1 MTALLR
7 RDPLKA
13 TAPARAADDGGG
25 PVHRGDGVGFQRAR
39 RVAVQVAGLYRLAH
53 LLYASGV
60 VTADPVDV
68 RAAVLLAAVW
78 AVSLAVYAAGLR
90 HGRIPDRLMWT
101 DVGVNGCL
109 LPLTAAVA
117 IGEGPAAEGHGW
129 LAVQALSASAA
140 AVVSLRWRG
149 TVLCFVLLT
158 ATSLAVH
165 QVVRRPDT
173 AELLEHL
180 SALSMSSGLMA
191 AGWWYV
197 RRQGILLDDAQQRA
211 LAAEAARARQAER
224 TAHHAALHDTVLA
237 TLTTIASGGVDAN
250 AQAVRDRCAREAA
263 YLRRLV
269 QLTDDP
275 GHLPAA
281 GGTAG
286 TAALEEAVRSAE
298 ALGLVVKAQYHAVP
312 ELPEEVAEAVAAA
325 ASEALNNVRRHAGTG
340 QAYLTAAGRADG
352 LEVTIADRGAGFDT
366 AEPAGAGTG
375 LRRSVHARMAAAGGA
390 ARVDSHPGEGTVV
403 ELRWPA

>member
-1 MTALLR
+1 MGL
-7 RDPLKA
+7 
-13 TAPARAADDGGG
+13 
-25 PVHRGDGVGFQRAR
+25 QRAR
-39 RVAVQVAGLYRLAH
+39 RVALQVVGLYRLAH
-53 LLYASGV
+53 LLYAAGV
-60 VTADPVDV
+60 VTADPVDA
-68 RAAVLLAAVW
+68 RAAAILAAVC
-78 AVSLAVYAAGLR
+78 AVTLAVYGAGLR

-101 DVGVNGCL
+101 DAGVNGCL
-109 LPLTAAVA
+109 LPLAAAVA
-117 IGEGPAAEGHGW
+117 IGEGPAAEAHGW

-173 AELLEHL
+173 AGLLEHL
-180 SALSMSSGLMA
+180 SALAMSSGLMA
-191 AGWWYV
+191 VGWWYV

-275 GHLPAA
+275 GPGRPPPA

-312 ELPEEVAEAVAAA
+312 ELPGDIAAAVAAA

-340 QAYLTAAGRADG
+340 LAYLTAAGRAGG
-352 LEVTIADRGAGFDT
+352 LEVTVADRGSGFDPADT
-366 AEPAGAGTG
+366 AGAGTG
-375 LRRSVHARMAAAGGA
+375 LRRSVHARMAAAGRA